1 MRVSTNGMQATQAVS
16 AIYPDPGAIPWNYSR
31 SETIADLTV
40 HIVGLCFGVA
50 AATNLLAPA
59 LSHPAAADLIAGSV
73 YVFGLLSVLTLS
85 ASYNLWP
92 VCPMKWWLRRFDQ
105 SAIYI
110 LIAATYTRFVVD
122 ANAGTP
128 TLVVLIAVWCV
139 AALGVAGALALPGR
153 HDRVSI
159 GVYIGMSIVIF
170 VSIKDAS
177 MPLSAFR
184 LLVAG
189 GMLVTIG
196 LIFHIW
202 RELRFQIAIWHVF
215 VLLGMSCHYVA
226 VLSVAVA
233 HTST

>member
-1 MRVSTNGMQATQAVS
+1 MQATQAVS

-40 HIVGLCFGVA
+40 HVIGLCFGVA

-59 LSHPAAADLIAGSV
+59 LSHAAAADLIADSV

-85 ASYNLWP
+85 

-233 HTST
+233 HTAT